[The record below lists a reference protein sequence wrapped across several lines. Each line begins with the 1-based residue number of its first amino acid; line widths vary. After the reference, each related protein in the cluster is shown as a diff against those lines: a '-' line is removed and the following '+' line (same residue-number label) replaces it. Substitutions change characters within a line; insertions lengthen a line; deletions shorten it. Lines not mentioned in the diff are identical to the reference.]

1 MQRRN
6 GFHLYINI
14 ENLNEIVLDEEKRT
28 GRVNHSI
35 HAMDTFFSSVERF
48 GKHLSPNKLVVE
60 KITGARLHLYVLDD
74 IVNGFEVVK
83 RVSSF
88 AYCLTHIINHE
99 ISKYKTLIDFKIQI
113 GTAYGKFYD
122 FVFIGEQE
130 YSEET
135 TIGYA
140 ANYAAKL
147 QGLAPVLSIAVSEDI
162 YVSLPVYEQRIFHK
176 VSSPSLTKYGQ
187 SCYYTSPLSSFA
199 IGFSISEKDHSDILS
214 RANNLNLSDIDYS
227 GVRQMLDFDR
237 VSTLQCKRLNGIP
250 VFADVRGFTSQF
262 ASDDSNLDEMSGK
275 TQEILTKLYQ
285 TTKGNGGVHVQFQG
299 DRELALFHD
308 VPERVEVGVFTA
320 KVSCFKPAVISAMR
334 MVDVVKP
341 LSVHIGVGEDYGRLF
356 ATKIGARG
364 QRDNI
369 LLGETVINADSMED
383 LHAGAD
389 QVAISK
395 EVYQGLMEE
404 DRNLADLFQPE
415 SDYYIAT
422 VGYNQYVQSR
432 QIDRLKVNTKQNN
445 YNGGWGEE

>member
-6 GFHLYINI
+6 GFHVYINI
-14 ENLNEIVLDEEKRT
+14 ANLNQIVLDEEKNT
-28 GRVNHSI
+28 GKVNHSI

-48 GKHLSPNKLVVE
+48 GRHLSPNKLVVE
-60 KITGARLHLYVLDD
+60 KITGSRLHLYVLDN
-74 IVNGFEVVK
+74 IVNGFDVVK

-88 AYCLTHIINHE
+88 AYCLTHIINHD
-99 ISKYKTLIDFKIQI
+99 ISKYKTLTDFKIQI

-147 QGLAPVLSIAVSEDI
+147 QGLAPDFNIAVSEDI
-162 YVSLPVYEQRIFHK
+162 FESLPTIEQRVFHK
-176 VSSPSLTKYGQ
+176 ESSPSLKKYGQ
-187 SCYYTSPLSSFA
+187 SCFYTSPLSNFA
-199 IGFSISEKDHSDILS
+199 IGFAISEKDRSDILS

-227 GVRQMLDFDR
+227 GVRQTLNFDK
-237 VSTLQCKRLNGIP
+237 VSTMQCKRLNGIP

-262 ASDDSNLDEMSGK
+262 AADDSNLEEMSSK

-285 TTKGNGGVHVQFQG
+285 TTKGSGGVHVQFQG

-308 VPERVEVGVFTA
+308 VPEQVAVGTYTA
-320 KVSCFKPAVISAMR
+320 KVSCFKPAVLAAMR

-364 QRDNI
+364 QKDNI
-369 LLGETVINADSMED
+369 LLGETVIHADHMED
-383 LHAGAD
+383 SRAGED

-395 EVYQGLMEE
+395 EVFQGLKEE
-404 DRNLADLFQPE
+404 DSHLADLFQPQD
-415 SDYYIAT
+415 DYYIAT
-422 VGYNQYVQSR
+422 IGYMQYVQSR
-432 QIDRLKVNTKQNN
+432 QRDRLMANTKQNN
-445 YNGGWGEE
+445 YNGGWSEE

>member
-1 MQRRN
+1 MQRLN
-6 GFHLYINI
+6 GFHVYINI
-14 ENLNEIVLDEEKRT
+14 ANLNQIVLDEEKST

-35 HAMDTFFSSVERF
+35 HAMDTFFSSVERY
-48 GKHLSPNKLVVE
+48 GKRLSPNKLIVE
-60 KITGARLHLYVLDD
+60 KITGSRLHLYILDD
-74 IVNGFEVVK
+74 IINGFDVVK

-88 AYCLTHIINHE
+88 AYCLTQIINHD
-99 ISKYKTLIDFKIQI
+99 ISKYKTLTDFKIQI

-147 QGLAPVLSIAVSEDI
+147 QGLAPALSIAVSEDI
-162 YVSLPVYEQRIFHK
+162 FESLPSNEQRIFQK
-176 VSSPSLTKYGQ
+176 KSSPLLKKYGQ
-187 SCYYTSPLSSFA
+187 SCYYASFLSSFA
-199 IGFSISEKDHSDILS
+199 TGFAISEKERSDILS

-227 GVRQMLDFDR
+227 GVRQTLSFDR
-237 VSTLQCKRLNGIP
+237 VSTMQCKRLNGIP

-262 ASDDSNLDEMSGK
+262 AADDSNLEEMSDK

-285 TTKGNGGVHVQFQG
+285 TTKCSGGVHVQFQG

-308 VPERVEVGVFTA
+308 VPEQAVGRAFTA
-320 KVSCFKPAVISAMR
+320 KVSCFKPAVIAAMR

-364 QRDNI
+364 QKDNI
-369 LLGETVINADSMED
+369 LLGETVISADYMED
-383 LHAGAD
+383 SCAGEN

-395 EVYQGLMEE
+395 EVFQGLKEE
-404 DRNLADLFQPE
+404 DRHLADLFQHQG
-415 SDYYIAT
+415 DFYIAT
-422 VGYNQYVQSR
+422 VGYVQYVQSR
-432 QIDRLKVNTKQNN
+432 QRDRLKVNTKQNN
-445 YNGGWGEE
+445 YNGGWGEK